1 MLAAVTEVIR
11 AQGGKETE
19 TEYFAALVSHFS
31 DNYLSV
37 RLFRSCILTHC
48 FPHLTQCASVSCN
61 FGQTFNLK
69 TSLGVFFFFFQMTT
83 LEVVES
89 TESQAAVAYLLN
101 LVLKRLDS

>member
-69 TSLGVFFFFFQMTT
+69 TSLGVFFFFCFPDDHTGGCGI
-83 LEVVES
+83 
-89 TESQAAVAYLLN
+89 N
-101 LVLKRLDS
+101 RIPGCGGIPP

>member
-19 TEYFAALVSHFS
+19 TEYFAALVRQFS
-31 DNYLSV
+31 DHYLSV

-48 FPHLTQCASVSCN
+48 FPPLTQCASVSCN

-69 TSLGVFFFFFQMTT
+69 TSLDGFCFWFPDDHTGGCGI
-83 LEVVES
+83 
-89 TESQAAVAYLLN
+89 N
-101 LVLKRLDS
+101 RIPGCGGIPP